1 MERRRE
7 GFKEVMKLCKWA
19 EIKSHGEVGIKYP
32 LYSAAKKSHILK
44 MGKEVFN
51 DEI

>member
-7 GFKEVMKLCKWA
+7 GFKEVMKQCRWA
-19 EIKSHGEVGIKYP
+19 GISAHGEVGIRYP
-32 LYSAAKKSHILK
+32 LSSAAKKSYILK